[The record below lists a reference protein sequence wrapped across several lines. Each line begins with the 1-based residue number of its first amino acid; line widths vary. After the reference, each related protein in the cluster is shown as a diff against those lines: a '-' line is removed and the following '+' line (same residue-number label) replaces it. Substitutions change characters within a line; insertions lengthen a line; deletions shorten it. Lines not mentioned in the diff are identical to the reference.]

1 MHEQRMKL
9 QMQIESVK
17 SASNFL
23 LLLLLVALIAVFV
36 TLHLI
41 HDHQR
46 LAAAANLS
54 FHFPALCSLLPHTY
68 QTRLPAGKGH
78 RTASLMMA
86 SPQETDETPF
96 FLSALKTHGPKP
108 YNSDLSGC

>member
-1 MHEQRMKL
+1 
-9 QMQIESVK
+9 
-17 SASNFL
+17 
-23 LLLLLVALIAVFV
+23 V

-41 HDHQR
+41 HHHHR
-46 LAAAANLS
+46 CKSLIS
-54 FHFPALCSLLPHTY
+54 FSCSLFSSATHISDET
-68 QTRLPAGKGH
+68 TSRKGH
-78 RTASLMMA
+78 RTASLTMA

>member
-1 MHEQRMKL
+1 
-9 QMQIESVK
+9 MQIESVK
-17 SASNFL
+17 SASNIL

-41 HDHQR
+41 HHHYHHQR

-68 QTRLPAGKGH
+68 QTRLPAGKGIELH
-78 RTASLMMA
+78 PDNGFSTRDRRNPILLVCTQNTR
-86 SPQETDETPF
+86 PE
-96 FLSALKTHGPKP
+96 ALQF
-108 YNSDLSGC
+108 